1 MKLQSVLGLG
11 DAGLLR
17 SAVRIRARCLPSL
30 LHNPRTATI
39 GRRPKKPELLLQH
52 DKRGAPPRTLTCGVL
67 GVLPTQVPVLGD
79 TLRADTADVLHGVA
93 KHDMAEAIEH
103 VVCGIGEVKDDL
115 QEAFLARDTGRTG
128 ALGGAAFKV

>member
-1 MKLQSVLGLG
+1 MRMTQV
-11 DAGLLR
+11 
-17 SAVRIRARCLPSL
+17 
-30 LHNPRTATI
+30 
-39 GRRPKKPELLLQH
+39 
-52 DKRGAPPRTLTCGVL
+52 APPWTLTCVFL
-67 GVLPTQVPVLGD
+67 GALPTQVPVLGD